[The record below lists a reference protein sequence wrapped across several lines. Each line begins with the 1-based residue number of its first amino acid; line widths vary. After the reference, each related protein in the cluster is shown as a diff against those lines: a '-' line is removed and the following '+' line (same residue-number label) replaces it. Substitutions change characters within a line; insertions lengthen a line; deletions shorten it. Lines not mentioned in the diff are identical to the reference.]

1 MAHPGK
7 VGRPLARFACCV
19 RNVRFESICAIL
31 GLEPS
36 HQAAVNTA
44 DRTLRTQRTRA
55 GGAPA
60 AQRSAACVPRVGRCN
75 AFLRV
80 RSSRLWENSPDGA
93 GEGRGAAATAADAAA
108 AGWRTC

>member
-36 HQAAVNTA
+36 HQAAVVTA
-44 DRTLRTQRTRA
+44 ERSELLRRFSPRC
-55 GGAPA
+55 PR
-60 AQRSAACVPRVGRCN
+60 RSVVLAC
-75 AFLRV
+75 
-80 RSSRLWENSPDGA
+80 
-93 GEGRGAAATAADAAA
+93 
-108 AGWRTC
+108 